1 MCVDRFRSG
10 FRYALRWLP
19 CIKWSA
25 SDAHG
30 FWGFMSNR
38 NASVGADLTRCSYAL
53 VGGAAGMSLVDR
65 GRNGGGGGG
74 GGTSQRQRRPS
85 VDTSGKAGRRSQM
98 SSKRRSSGTPGVA
111 EFHYKYSN
119 GRFDSY

>member
-74 GGTSQRQRRPS
+74 GTSQRQRRPS